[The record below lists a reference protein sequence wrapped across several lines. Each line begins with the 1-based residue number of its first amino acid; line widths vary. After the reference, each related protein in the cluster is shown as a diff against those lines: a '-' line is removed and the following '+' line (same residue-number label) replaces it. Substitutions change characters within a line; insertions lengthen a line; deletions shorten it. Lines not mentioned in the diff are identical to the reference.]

1 MDEHEWPSIDKAFI
15 DMLDDLIPESCP
27 SLDDDERQIWFNV
40 GQRQVVRM
48 LRAIYDEQQEPL
60 QD

>member
-1 MDEHEWPSIDKAFI
+1 MDEREWPPIDALFL
-15 DMLDDLIPESCP
+15 DMLEDLIPEACP
-27 SLDDDERQIWFNV
+27 DLDDDDRRIWFNV

-60 QD
+60 ED